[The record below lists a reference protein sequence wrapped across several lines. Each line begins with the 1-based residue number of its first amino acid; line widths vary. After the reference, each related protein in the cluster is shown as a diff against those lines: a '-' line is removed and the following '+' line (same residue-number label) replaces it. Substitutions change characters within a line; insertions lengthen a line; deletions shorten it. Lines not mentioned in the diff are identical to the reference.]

1 MADWTT
7 YFEGSNPPE
16 RYDENKTRIQE
27 FVSRHSKDGRRLVLV
42 TSGGTRVPLESRT
55 VRFIDNFSV
64 GTRGSVSAENFLAQ
78 GYAVIFLHR
87 LNSLEPF
94 TRHFSRVNFLDLL
107 SLTTTGDGRTGVQV
121 DPKETSKLVRVMQGY
136 QRVRD
141 SATLLSI
148 SFLSLSDYLYL
159 LRAAAEAFTP
169 IGPTA
174 MLYLAAAVSDF
185 YIPHKELPEH
195 KIQSADGPLQIT
207 MQMTPKML
215 SPLVK
220 EWAPQAFTV
229 SFKLETDTSI
239 LIKKAKQAL
248 QKYSHQV
255 VIANI
260 LETRKKTVTIVTRE
274 DEEVVMMSDSELEAG
289 MEIEEKIIA
298 DLVRRHETF
307 CQGS

>member
-16 RYDENKTRIQE
+16 KYDENRTRIQE

-107 SLTTTGDGRTGVQV
+107 SLTTTAEGSADVQV
-121 DPKETSKLVRVMQGY
+121 DPQHTARLVGVLQRYQQVKETG
-136 QRVRD
+136 
-141 SATLLSI
+141 TLLSV

-159 LRAAAEAFTP
+159 LRAAAEAFSH
-169 IGPTA
+169 IGPAA

-185 YIPHKELPEH
+185 YIPHNELPEH
-195 KIQSADGPLQIT
+195 KIQSANGPLQIT

-260 LETRKKTVTIVTRE
+260 LETRKKTVTIVTRQ
-274 DEEVVMMSDSELEAG
+274 EEQVLLMSDSELEAG

-298 DLVRRHETF
+298 DLVKRHEKF
-307 CQGS
+307 CQES

>member
-16 RYDENKTRIQE
+16 KYDENRTRIQE
-27 FVSRHSKDGRRLVLV
+27 F
-42 TSGGTRVPLESRT
+42 SGGTRVPLESRT

-107 SLTTTGDGRTGVQV
+107 SLTTTAEGSADVQV
-121 DPKETSKLVRVMQGY
+121 DPQHTARLVRVLQRY
-136 QRVRD
+136 QQVKETD
-141 SATLLSI
+141 TLLSV

-159 LRAAAEAFTP
+159 LRAAAEAFSH
-169 IGPTA
+169 IGPSA

-185 YIPHKELPEH
+185 YIPHNELPEH
-195 KIQSADGPLQIT
+195 KIQSANGPLQIT

-260 LETRKKTVTIVTRE
+260 LETRKKTVTIVTRQ
-274 DEEVVMMSDSELEAG
+274 EEQVLLMSDSELEAG

-298 DLVRRHETF
+298 DLVKRHEKF
-307 CQGS
+307 CQES